1 LGDEPDLARRHLA
14 NHHFDKVFSLAEAN
28 ELIPA
33 LEVLIR
39 ELQLRTNELR
49 GHMAKISKLEPELE
63 MMQLPQMV
71 ERHPELREPTT
82 RIGELLNKIESF
94 GCFLKDIDLGLLDF
108 PWEIEPGN
116 VVFLCWQPGEP
127 RLIAWHPV
135 EGGFAQRRSLPG
147 APKPYLN

>member
-1 LGDEPDLARRHLA
+1 LA
-14 NHHFDKVFSLAEAN
+14 NHHFDKLFSLEEAN

-49 GHMAKISKLEPELE
+49 SHMAKIFKLEPELE
-63 MMQLPQMV
+63 TMQLSQMV

-82 RIGELLNKIESF
+82 RIGDLANKIESF

-108 PWEIEPGN
+108 PWELEHGN

-127 RLIAWHPV
+127 SVIAWHPV
-135 EGGFAQRRSLPG
+135 EGGFAQRRWLPG